1 MTPYWLSLKVLLV
14 VMHSRVNSWLLLE
27 KLEPRRKGRE
37 MALWGGRFSEEPAV
51 VVFALSRSVHFDW
64 RLAPYDLRSS
74 LAHLAVL
81 ESSGLL
87 TPEVSGKIRTALRE
101 LTEEVRTGVFT
112 YNDSDE
118 DVHSALERGLT
129 EKLGEIGGSLRA
141 GRSRNDQVATDLR
154 LYAIDAM
161 LETAEMII
169 HLQQALVEKAHEYA
183 DAAAVGFTH
192 MQQAQPVLF
201 GHELA
206 KHVHA
211 FNRDLDRIDDWL
223 VRTSVSPLGSGA
235 LAGSSLPLSPEATAT
250 ALGFK
255 KSAGNSIDGVSD
267 RDFVAEA
274 LFITSMVGVHL
285 SRIGE
290 EWCIWA
296 TTEFGWAKVSDSYS
310 TGSSIM
316 PQKKNPDMA
325 ELARGKAG
333 RLVGN
338 LTGVLTMLKGLPF
351 AYNRDLQED
360 KEPLFDSFDT
370 LALVLPAVAGMV
382 ATTEF
387 DRAKMAAA
395 APTGYSLATE
405 IADFLVRAHI
415 PFATAHE
422 AAGKCVALAEKN
434 EIALHEISDEQFV
447 AIHPSLTP
455 EIRDVLTVQGALN
468 SRTTYGGTA
477 PTALGRQLAI
487 LKSEVSAFEANFSAK
502 SKAFSGMM
510 SA

>member
-1 MTPYWLSLKVLLV
+1 
-14 VMHSRVNSWLLLE
+14 
-27 KLEPRRKGRE
+27 
-37 MALWGGRFSEEPAV
+37 MALWGGRFSEEPADA
-51 VVFALSRSVHFDW
+51 VFALSRSVHFDW

-74 LAHLAVL
+74 LAHLGVL
-81 ESSGLL
+81 ESSQLL
-87 TPEVSGKIRTALRE
+87 TADVAAKIRTALQE
-101 LTEEVRTGVFT
+101 LTREVADGTFI

-118 DVHSALERGLT
+118 DVHSALERGLS
-129 EKLGEIGGSLRA
+129 EKLGDIGGSLRA

-161 LETAEMII
+161 LQTSTMII
-169 HLQQALVEKAHEYA
+169 ALQGALMAKADEYSNA
-183 DAAAVGFTH
+183 PSVGFTH
-192 MQQAQPVLF
+192 MQHAQPVLF
-201 GHELA
+201 GHEIA

-223 VRTSVSPLGSGA
+223 NRSSVSPLGSGA
-235 LAGSSLPLSPEATAT
+235 LSGSSLPLSPEATAT

-255 KSAGNSIDGVSD
+255 RSAGNSIDGVSD

-274 LFITSMVGVHL
+274 LFLISLVGVHL

-296 TTEFGWAKVSDSYS
+296 TTEFGWADVAEAYS

-316 PQKKNPDMA
+316 PQKKNPDVA

-333 RLVGN
+333 RLIGN
-338 LTGVLTMLKGLPF
+338 LTGVLAMLKGLPF

-370 LALVLPAVAGMV
+370 LALVLPAVTGMV

-387 DRAKMAAA
+387 NREKMAAA
-395 APTGYSLATE
+395 APAGYSLATE

-415 PFATAHE
+415 PFSTAHE
-422 AAGKCVALAEKN
+422 VAGKCVARAEAQGK
-434 EIALHEISDEQFV
+434 ELHELSDSEFF
-447 AIHPSLTP
+447 AIHPQLTP
-455 EIRDVLTVQGALN
+455 EIRTVLTVEGAVA
-468 SRTTYGGTA
+468 SRTTFGGTA
-477 PTALGRQLAI
+477 PSALARQLVI
-487 LKSEVSAFEANFSAK
+487 LKSEVTAFEANFSAK
-502 SKAFSGMM
+502 SVAFSGMM